1 VTAAPHR
8 VMFAAGMVHGCVAMG
23 WWVLD
28 ILGRFQNWPTAGEF
42 TIPPGWA
49 HAYLMVFGFL
59 PFFMFGFLMTALP
72 SWVER
77 EKPGPGQYLL
87 SAALMFL
94 GVALFYPG
102 LYWFEILTYL
112 GLGLQLAGWLVGLTA
127 LAQRVSMTS
136 GRDVRHPLLAVGGI
150 AAGAMAL
157 LALNFSLVT
166 HNVDGVRI
174 ALFAGVWGFLLPVFL
189 TVAHRMIPFF
199 SSRVLPDYQPVRPYW
214 ALWTLAGCGALHGAL
229 MFWGLL
235 DLVWL
240 GDLPAAGVAGYLVAV
255 WRIDRAWK
263 IRLLAM
269 LHIAFAWVPVAFA
282 LSAVQSLMYYQYVG
296 EGAPVSL
303 GLAPMHALTIGFF
316 SSMLI
321 GMASRVI
328 LGHSGRALEADR
340 TTWVLFL
347 LMNLA
352 AVLRVGADMVPGAYS
367 GLLAMSSILWLAAFG
382 SWTVKYLPVL
392 LLPRVD
398 GKAG

>member
-1 VTAAPHR
+1 
-8 VMFAAGMVHGCVAMG
+8 M
-23 WWVLD
+23 D
-28 ILGRFQNWPTAGEF
+28 ILGRYLGWPTLREL

-72 SWVER
+72 SWVDR
-77 EKPGPGQYLL
+77 EKPGPGQYLP

-102 LYWFEILTYL
+102 LYWLEILTYL
-112 GLGLQLAGWLVGLTA
+112 GLGLQLAGWLVGLAA
-127 LAQRVSMTS
+127 LAQRVWTTS
-136 GRDVRHPLLAVGGI
+136 GRNASHPLLAMAGMG
-150 AAGAMAL
+150 AGALAL
-157 LALNFSLVT
+157 VTLNFSLVT
-166 HNVDGVRI
+166 HEVDGIRV
-174 ALFAGVWGFLLPVFL
+174 AFSAGVWVFLLPVFL

-199 SSRVLPDYQPVRPYW
+199 SSRVLPDYRPVRPYW

-240 GDLPAAGVAGYLVAV
+240 ADLPAAGVAGYLAAA
-255 WRIDRAWK
+255 WRIDRARN

-269 LHIAFAWVPVAFA
+269 LHIAFAWVPVAFT

-296 EGAPVSL
+296 EGGPVSL

-340 TTWVLFL
+340 STWLLFL
-347 LMNLA
+347 IMNLA
-352 AVLRVGADMVPGAYS
+352 AALRVGADLPWALNAHSVLL
-367 GLLAMSSILWLAAFG
+367 GLSSILWLAAFG
-382 SWTVKYLPVL
+382 SWTVKYLPSL